1 MAKIA
6 VVALGGNAILKK
18 GEEGD
23 IHQQFAHTRES
34 LASIV
39 ELIREGYRLAI
50 THGNGPQAGNE
61 LIRVE
66 LSRHLVPELPLGVID
81 AATEG
86 WMGYMIQQ
94 SLQNR
99 LHREGISR
107 RVVTVPTQVIVDR
120 NDPNLQ
126 KASKPIGPFYT
137 KEQAKLLREQG
148 VLIKEDAGR
157 GYRRVVPSPLPL
169 EIVEKETIGELVAQ
183 GVVVIAAGG
192 GGIPVY
198 VEHDGTLEGVD
209 AVIDKDR
216 ASAVLARDIGADLLL
231 ILTDVEKV
239 ALNYNTLFQK
249 DLDLLT
255 VSQAKQYTEEGHFPP
270 GSMGP
275 KIEAAVNF
283 LEWGGGEVIIAS
295 LERAREALEGEA
307 GTRIV
312 KDTWV
317 WRGLSS

>member
-39 ELIREGYRLAI
+39 ELIEEGYRLAI

-66 LSRHLVPELPLGVID
+66 LSKQAVPELPLGVID

-99 LHREGISR
+99 LHLEGIDR
-107 RVVTVPTQVIVDR
+107 RVLTVPTQVIVDR
-120 NDPNLQ
+120 GDPNLA
-126 KASKPIGPFYT
+126 KPSKPIGPFYT
-137 KEQAKLLREQG
+137 KEEAKLLREKG
-148 VLIKEDAGR
+148 VLVKEDAGR
-157 GYRRVVPSPLPL
+157 GYRRVVPSPIPL
-169 EIVEKETIGELVAQ
+169 EIVEKETIRELVSE

-198 VEHDGTLEGVD
+198 VEDDGTLEGVD

-216 ASAVLARDIGADLLL
+216 AAAVLARDIGADLLL
-231 ILTDVEKV
+231 ILTNIDKV

-255 VSQAKQYTEEGHFPP
+255 TSQAKRYMGEGHFPP

-275 KIEAAVNF
+275 KIEAAMNF
-283 LEWGGGEVIIAS
+283 LEWGGAEVIIAS
-295 LERAREALEGEA
+295 LEKARQALEGKA
-307 GTRIV
+307 GTKIV
-312 KDTWV
+312 KDTW
-317 WRGLSS
+317 LPDFA